1 MNLSMNV
8 KLSRAPGE
16 GLTDFCAMAASDSI
30 VSATIESEDSNL
42 VVFKVDQGSNPLSGI
57 VGSDPTYAMLAY
69 ASQMTQLVRIQKTFL
84 RNTFRTSSE
93 ANLIAPN
100 GDTVHFTFEVPA
112 DYVFDELAASQP
124 EQE

>member
-8 KLSRAPGE
+8 KLSQAPGE
-16 GLTDFCAMAASDSI
+16 GLTDFCAMALGGP
-30 VSATIESEDSNL
+30 SADIISADGKALICAVIPDGSYATAGINQLGD
-42 VVFKVDQGSNPLSGI
+42 VAFMPVYGYQMDQ
-57 VGSDPTYAMLAY
+57 VK
-69 ASQMTQLVRIQKTFL
+69 RIQKTFL